1 MGEPGPGETTSSPAA
16 RTALVRGGGRAASRH
31 HARVLDAP
39 AVTDAVAGAYSAYHA
54 ELAGF
59 LRRTTREAEVAEDLA
74 QEAFLRLQRE
84 LLRGQPPDNLRAW
97 LYRVAANL
105 AISRGRR
112 LSVARRRLAETWP
125 EAGEADSPEMCA
137 LRDERSERLGGALKD
152 LAPEARYGLMLAA
165 QGFSGREIAALLGR
179 SEVAT
184 RTLLCRARMVVRAR
198 LLSEEHSP
206 DDRW

>member
-1 MGEPGPGETTSSPAA
+1 MDG
-16 RTALVRGGGRAASRH
+16 V
-31 HARVLDAP
+31 
-39 AVTDAVAGAYSAYHA
+39 AVTQAVAGAYAAYHA

-74 QEAFLRLQRE
+74 QESFLRLQRE

-125 EAGEADSPEMCA
+125 EAAEMDSPETYA
-137 LRDERSERLGGALKD
+137 IRGEQSARLGGALQG
-152 LAPEARYGLMLAA
+152 LTPEARYGLMLAA

-184 RTLLCRARMVVRAR
+184 RTLLCRARTVVRAR
-198 LLSEEHSP
+198 LMSEERWT